1 MAGGKA
7 RLPPRWFIVIFWHL
21 HRRVVQASRGRR
33 GLWPPRP
40 GKWGALRLTT
50 QGRRSGEPRSV
61 IVGYYEDGS
70 NLITMAMNGWG
81 AAEPAW
87 WLNLQ
92 AHPEAVVELAG
103 GIQREVL
110 GRAAVGGERERLW
123 QRWSELDR
131 NLDGYAARRPHET
144 AVVVLEPRAV
154 ARRSRELPGVACL
167 ATGPQPGTTRPV
179 QRSNTGRFAGKIGA
193 TGFEPA
199 TARPGRQ
206 AVGVDASRSAPRV
219 PIAHS
224 RGHSG
229 RIGRS
234 SRY

>member
-7 RLPPRWFIVIFWHL
+7 RLPPRWFIKTAWQV
-21 HRRVVQASRGRR
+21 HRRIVRASRGRK
-33 GLWPPRP
+33 GLWRPRP

-50 QGRRSGEPRSV
+50 TGRRSGEPRGV
-61 IVGYYEDGS
+61 ILGYYQYGPNQVS
-70 NLITMAMNGWG
+70 MAMNGWG

-110 GRAAVGGERERLW
+110 GRAAVGGERELLW

-154 ARRSRELPGVACL
+154 TEDPGSFLGCV
-167 ATGPQPGTTRPV
+167 PG
-179 QRSNTGRFAGKIGA
+179 
-193 TGFEPA
+193 
-199 TARPGRQ
+199 
-206 AVGVDASRSAPRV
+206 D
-219 PIAHS
+219 
-224 RGHSG
+224 
-229 RIGRS
+229 
-234 SRY
+234 